1 MAEIILGG
9 YPAKR
14 CARRTHNAFDPT
26 APPLGP
32 ADAGRQALIEAGLAF
47 EAVVVDAVRRALG
60 DTGQLRVIDEP
71 DWAQATAA
79 TLAAIAERVPVIAG
93 ARLPNRGGRSGAPDL
108 LVHRA
113 GGYLPVEVKNHKV
126 LTSTTRSSKPKSRSA
141 VLASALG
148 APAAIHT
155 VAGFGAKPDRRRDDG
170 MQLAHYTRMLQDL
183 GCHPGG
189 GTDDPELLLGGI
201 IGTSDLHELLGAELG
216 ILWHRLGD
224 PPGSVLARYDE
235 EFDLRLRVARAAAA
249 GGELVRPVRI
259 PECGSCDWFA
269 HCAQVVADD
278 DASFALQ
285 TGQLSLPEWRYLY
298 TAAGDGSALTVAQLA
313 AVDVE
318 AQLDGFAAV
327 SGGGKPARARL
338 AGAVRRARMT
348 LDGQDVEPRGAHW
361 PTIPSADVEVDF
373 DIEWDTDERIYQW
386 GIRIRDGHHDAG
398 ARYEPV
404 VSFRPLDDAAEAAL
418 AEEFAARLER
428 LRAAADRDGKSLS
441 IYHWSAVEITRSARF
456 PRVAAALSGVSVDLC
471 AWFKREFFARTSSSI
486 KAVAPLFGFDWG
498 DADAGGLTAQA
509 RIEQARGSGPDAAAA
524 RDWCLRYN
532 RDDVAAQAA
541 IRDGLRRLGAAA
553 GPP

>member
-1 MAEIILGG
+1 MAEITLGG

-60 DTGQLRVIDEP
+60 DAGQLRVIDEP

-126 LTSTTRSSKPKSRSA
+126 LTTTTRSSKPKSRSA

-148 APAAIHT
+148 SPAAIHT

-189 GTDDPELLLGGI
+189 GTDDPDLLLGGI
-201 IGTSDLHELLGAELG
+201 IGTSDLHELLGTELG

-224 PPGSVLARYDE
+224 QPGSVLARYDE

-313 AVDVE
+313 AVDQV
-318 AQLDGFAAV
+318 
-327 SGGGKPARARL
+327 
-338 AGAVRRARMT
+338 M
-348 LDGQDVEPRGAHW
+348 
-361 PTIPSADVEVDF
+361 
-373 DIEWDTDERIYQW
+373 ER
-386 GIRIRDGHHDAG
+386 
-398 ARYEPV
+398 
-404 VSFRPLDDAAEAAL
+404 AL
-418 AEEFAARLER
+418 ARRERALLGSAPALLGEHFER
-428 LRAAADRDGKSLS
+428 LRLAAQD
-441 IYHWSAVEITRSARF
+441 E
-456 PRVAAALSGVSVDLC
+456 
-471 AWFKREFFARTSSSI
+471 
-486 KAVAPLFGFDWG
+486 
-498 DADAGGLTAQA
+498 
-509 RIEQARGSGPDAAAA
+509 AAAA
-524 RDWCLRYN
+524 PR
-532 RDDVAAQAA
+532 AQAWLDTFR
-541 IRDGLRRLGAAA
+541 RDMRSLLLAELDVRLQPAEGLLSALRNNS
-553 GPP
+553 